1 MTKNGKNV
9 IIIELEASSNLTLI
23 EVRYQTLAEFLAEFG
38 GLHANFFLFLSLI
51 VRFINNFWAQQ
62 KLMNKI
68 LKFREHLKISYPN
81 QLELIKANL
90 KKNQLSSLTSIKLNS
105 LPKFSNFKAMYFQN
119 LNEDLSNIK
128 DINNKDPNNST
139 FEMNSKNFA
148 LDVNLENK
156 ERTIS
161 IHHKNLSERR
171 ASLEVEKLE
180 KHAKILAKMKKP
192 IFFTCYEVILRKCF
206 SKSKKL
212 NLKNLLYRKA
222 SKKMNYYLDVLTYVK
237 KVQEIDILKYL
248 LLDKDQVKMF
258 NFLTKPT
265 ISMIYSDSDDIYQ
278 NIQQNREKHSK
289 IDNQELEEIIKSYN
303 SVKEKDDDFNNRL
316 FYLFDY
322 EIDHLVLG

>member
-1 MTKNGKNV
+1 
-9 IIIELEASSNLTLI
+9 
-23 EVRYQTLAEFLAEFG
+23 
-38 GLHANFFLFLSLI
+38 
-51 VRFINNFWAQQ
+51 
-62 KLMNKI
+62 
-68 LKFREHLKISYPN
+68 
-81 QLELIKANL
+81 
-90 KKNQLSSLTSIKLNS
+90 
-105 LPKFSNFKAMYFQN
+105 MYFQN

-222 SKKMNYYLDVLTYVK
+222 SKKMNQYLDVLTYVK

-303 SVKEKDDDFNNRL
+303 
-316 FYLFDY
+316 
-322 EIDHLVLG
+322 